1 MAKGHKNLIPDT
13 ERTKEE
19 QKEIRKKG
27 GKASGKARKE
37 KSELKKRLKII
48 MESTADPKVAASLS
62 KTGIDVNDNLDV
74 LIASMMKGVMK
85 SNPHVIDKVLKL
97 LDYDQRETNRKE
109 MFEIEKQKAEL
120 EVAKIELENE
130 KQRLWIEAVKAQQ
143 GQGIELPDDGFID
156 ALRGSAA
163 EDWEN
168 KENE

>member
-1 MAKGHKNLIPDT
+1 MANNENLKSLN
-13 ERTKEE
+13 ERTKSE
-19 QKEIRKKG
+19 QREIARKG

-37 KSELKKRLKII
+37 KRDLKKRLEII
-48 MESTADPKVAASLS
+48 MESAADPKVAASLS
-62 KTGIDVNDNLDV
+62 KTGIEVNDNLDV

-97 LDYDQRETNRKE
+97 MDYDQREVNRKE
-109 MFEIEKQKAEL
+109 LFEIEKQKAEL

-143 GQGIELPDDGFID
+143 GQGLELPDDGFID

-163 EDWEN
+163 EDWNN
-168 KENE
+168 KDD